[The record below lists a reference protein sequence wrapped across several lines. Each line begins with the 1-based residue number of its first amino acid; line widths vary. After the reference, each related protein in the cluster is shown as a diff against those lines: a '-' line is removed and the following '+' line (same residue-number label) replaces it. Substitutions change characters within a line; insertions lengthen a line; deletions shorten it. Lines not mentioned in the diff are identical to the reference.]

1 MISTQILI
9 YTIFYMLCDSNVV
22 IRKAL
27 HSLTGARVIST
38 FNARIETAAIVF
50 KQITVESIS
59 FSCKRSTGLWTFYCV
74 IYMLLHFWLVK
85 LFM

>member
-1 MISTQILI
+1 
-9 YTIFYMLCDSNVV
+9 MLRDSNIV
-22 IRKAL
+22 IRKVL

-59 FSCKRSTGLWTFYCV
+59 FSCKRSTGL
-74 IYMLLHFWLVK
+74 
-85 LFM
+85 